1 MAALIVCLGLLVA
14 LHHGI
19 MPMDHGSTMPM
30 DHSHDRAA
38 AVAMGAAMVCAGVL
52 AAGFAIC
59 PEVGAE
65 RRLRPYR
72 DLGTSTADFVPASV
86 DEARSRAGPTISE
99 VLRL

>member
-1 MAALIVCLGLLVA
+1 VAAVIVCLGLLVA

-30 DHSHDRAA
+30 DHGHDRAA
-38 AVAMGAAMVCAGVL
+38 AVAMGAAMVCAGII
-52 AAGFAIC
+52 AAGLAIC

-72 DLGTSTADFVPASV
+72 DLGSLNARLVSASAL
-86 DEARSRAGPTISE
+86 EARSRAGPTISE